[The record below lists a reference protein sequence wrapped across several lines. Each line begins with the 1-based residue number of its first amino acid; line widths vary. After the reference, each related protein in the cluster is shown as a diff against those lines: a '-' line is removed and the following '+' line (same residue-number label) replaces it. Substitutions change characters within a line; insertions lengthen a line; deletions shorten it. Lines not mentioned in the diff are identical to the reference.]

1 MELYYANNGT
11 TFTAKVVLTPEGRYG
26 VTAFYSKEHQIKINR
41 MPRSYEKLWGLL
53 KAADAKGIFVNTNSA
68 NI

>member
-1 MELYYANNGT
+1 MELYFSRNDT

-26 VTAFYSKEHQIKINR
+26 VTAFFSKEHQIKIKT
-41 MPRSYEKLWGLL
+41 MPRTYKTLWRLL